1 MSDTTSPWKNTPL
14 NKATKEYMDFFRI
27 RAIPASSDDVEYTI
41 APQYNQRPD
50 LLAHDIYDNAR
61 LWSLIVLWSNGI
73 FNIITTCRYGSN
85 SKEVHI
91 LFSSFVERCILP
103 RTSCV

>member
-61 LWSLIVLWSNGI
+61 LWWVFAQRNPDVLKDPI
-73 FNIITTCRYGSN
+73 YD
-85 SKEVHI
+85 
-91 LFSSFVERCILP
+91 FVPGTQIYLP
-103 RTSCV
+103 QEKYLREELGN

>member
-61 LWSLIVLWSNGI
+61 LWWV
-73 FNIITTCRYGSN
+73 FAQRKMNIIEDPIYDFKSGTTKKFQRAD
-85 SKEVHI
+85 H
-91 LFSSFVERCILP
+91 
-103 RTSCV
+103 